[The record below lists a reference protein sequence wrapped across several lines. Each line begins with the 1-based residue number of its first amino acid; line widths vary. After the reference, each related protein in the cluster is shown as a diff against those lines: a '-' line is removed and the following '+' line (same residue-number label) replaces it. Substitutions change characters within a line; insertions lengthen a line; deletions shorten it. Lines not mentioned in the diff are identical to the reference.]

1 MEQYGSLKEDDR
13 IRGSTPAELASRCL
27 AMCQAYIG
35 GSWTLAKDAS
45 EVEVQRITG
54 GLTNQ
59 LYSVQLLDSVPSTRN
74 EVYPNEPR
82 KVAVKLFQKK
92 LINPSFGQCGESE
105 RLSDVVVLTLL
116 SQAEVCPKVYG
127 IFDDGFVQTFYE
139 ARNTLQVTN
148 YKSTNF
154 SLFFTST
161 LNIDRCTSKTLSCR
175 QKLPN
180 FLPLPIT

>member
-1 MEQYGSLKEDDR
+1 MSANTNSEKSFMEQYGSLKEDDR
-13 IRGSTPAELASRCL
+13 IRGSTPADLANRCM

-92 LINPSFGQCGESE
+92 LIDPSFGRSGESE

-139 ARNTLQVTN
+139 ARNT
-148 YKSTNF
+148 
-154 SLFFTST
+154 
-161 LNIDRCTSKTLSCR
+161 
-175 QKLPN
+175 
-180 FLPLPIT
+180 